1 VIFLE
6 IDIIYELSPSAWNK
20 KGFFLQTDFLK
31 RKQMMIHLKMEK
43 LTELKGRVLWENLS

>member
-1 VIFLE
+1 MISLE

-31 RKQMMIHLKMEK
+31 RETNDDSFKDGKAL
-43 LTELKGRVLWENLS
+43 LN